1 MMQALH
7 PPRIWATALLLAAAM
22 SAGSA
27 FAGGPSACEPCGP
40 AYSAN
45 AAAPANVKVYVC
57 AREAHPRHG
66 CCCCVAAPQAAVVA
80 APAVTFAAPQAA
92 MVPTVAA
99 PMAMVPVQTIGWMY
113 LTPQPVVQPMLMSGA
128 AAECPCV
135 KGKTLEDR
143 VSSLERSMESLERS
157 VGGLKDCMTLQ
168 QDSIEQLRK
177 RAAAK

>member
-1 MMQALH
+1 MMQALY
-7 PPRIWATALLLAAAM
+7 PLRIWAPALLLAAAM
-22 SAGSA
+22 SGGTTLAA
-27 FAGGPSACEPCGP
+27 GPSVCGP
-40 AYSAN
+40 AYSPSSN

-57 AREAHPRHG
+57 AREAHPHHG

-92 MVPTVAA
+92 MVPAVAA
-99 PMAMVPVQTIGWMY
+99 PMAMVPVQTISWMY
-113 LTPQPVVQPMLMSGA
+113 LAPQAMVQPMLVSSA

-157 VGGLKDCMTLQ
+157 VSGLKDCMTLQ